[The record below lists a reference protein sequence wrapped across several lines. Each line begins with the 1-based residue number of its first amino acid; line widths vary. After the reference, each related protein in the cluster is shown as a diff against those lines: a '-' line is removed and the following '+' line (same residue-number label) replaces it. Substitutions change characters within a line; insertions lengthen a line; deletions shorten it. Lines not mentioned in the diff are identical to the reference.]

1 MRQDPTTHDGS
12 FKLYSVFTGLFVSTL
27 IISNVASSAK
37 IIAFGPFVFPG
48 GALIFPISFIFGDI
62 LTEVYGYERSRKV
75 IWTGFFCL
83 VLATLNFYIVQIIPG
98 ASFWNN
104 QAAYD
109 SIFSIVP
116 RVVLGSMSAY
126 FLGEFCNSW
135 VLSKMK
141 YRAEGK
147 RGASQAWRFIAS
159 TVVGEAVDS
168 VVVLVIGFSGVL
180 SIQQMIQVGGSLY
193 VFKVLYEIIATPLS
207 TRVANWVKRV
217 EGVDQIDTPETTN
230 YNPFASL
237 SVAAKASA
245 EANPH

>member
-1 MRQDPTTHDGS
+1 MKPTPPEGNL
-12 FKLYSVFTGLFVSTL
+12 KLFSIFTGLFVSTL

-37 IIAFGPFVFPG
+37 IIAFGPFTFPG

-75 IWTGFFCL
+75 IWTGFACL
-83 VLATLNFYIVQIIPG
+83 LLATLYFYLIQIVPG
-98 ASFWNN
+98 ASFWQN

-109 SIFSIVP
+109 TIFSIVP
-116 RVVLGSMSAY
+116 RVVAGSMAAY

-141 YRAEGK
+141 YRAGGR
-147 RGASQAWRFIAS
+147 RGLSQGWRFVAS

-168 VVVLVIGFSGVL
+168 IVVLAIGFSGVL
-180 SIQQMIQVGGSLY
+180 TFDQMLQVGGSLY

-207 TRVANWVKRV
+207 TRFANWVKRV
-217 EGVDQIDTPETTN
+217 EGIDQIDTPETTN
-230 YNPFASL
+230 YNPFAVHL
-237 SVAAKASA
+237 ETEASGRTGG
-245 EANPH
+245 EA